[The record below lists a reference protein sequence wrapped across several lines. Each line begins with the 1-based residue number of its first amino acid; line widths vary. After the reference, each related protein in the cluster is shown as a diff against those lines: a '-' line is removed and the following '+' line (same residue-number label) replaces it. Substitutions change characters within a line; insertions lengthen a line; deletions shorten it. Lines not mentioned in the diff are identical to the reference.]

1 MNSFFS
7 PLAYSHQCTEFRYLA
22 TSWRSWPNKLF
33 YLKWLLCLSSP
44 WTDLGQ
50 ILRTLGSL
58 CFLEPLAWSLTLTMV
73 MSRIVFL
80 WGFIKPHLEREILP
94 NWWRIL
100 FSPNAW
106 FMREKSSIITH
117 YLAAPGVGENLHPI
131 YIITS
136 SCPSTLPTIPAS
148 RPGFRGHRKKSL
160 WEDYT
165 GQGLTV
171 YLHSMWN
178 AEKDSVLI

>member
-1 MNSFFS
+1 
-7 PLAYSHQCTEFRYLA
+7 
-22 TSWRSWPNKLF
+22 
-33 YLKWLLCLSSP
+33 
-44 WTDLGQ
+44 
-50 ILRTLGSL
+50 
-58 CFLEPLAWSLTLTMV
+58 

-148 RPGFRGHRKKSL
+148 RPGFRVHRKKSL
-160 WEDYT
+160 REDYT
-165 GQGLTV
+165 GQGLMV
-171 YLHSMWN
+171 LPPLHVKCRQIFCSYLKSIIASIFKSLFKAFFSKRCIITGMYST
-178 AEKDSVLI
+178 SVAVPRLDTSKNSIQYPNS